1 MNVKF
6 GRSLQT
12 YYAVTFFTLVC
23 LVTYG
28 IYYFWNN
35 GPVNIDNVS
44 SVFEATLQLD
54 ELKKRDDV
62 KRVWTLVENDRVRD
76 AVTTLDNLEK
86 DSKKLNSIA
95 SLDKFKSL
103 EESMGV
109 SKKSLNALISYPEL
123 ATVITVLSNKVSNF
137 ENFVVQNSWRTL
149 TRISR
154 RINAKVKPSRTRGAG
169 YFKAKKL
176 TRLWKSVREDI
187 RLMEKITESSVLSR
201 EDKNLILTKSKTLKT
216 EVNMLGRYLR
226 DLSNFRKDFKKT
238 DSAYQGWFKSIEPEI
253 SLKRIQFERNSQNML
268 FSLVGIVSLMVLFSA
283 FGFFVYRMSESKN
296 KSAVEKIVVGAIKDG
311 VLPDETTFDQTLS
324 PRVREEFDKYREYI
338 HKRMS
343 FGSIFQDAMPFSS
356 ILLDSN
362 LNLVWANGLF
372 YEHWDLDEYKKSDD
386 NITWDF
392 LQRFTNLG
400 ENDPVLSAVKDDVA
414 GIYNIQVKTKHDNES
429 QPFEMYVSPV
439 QYANQRRIM
448 IFFYPLRS
456 IEETLTNQSKSLV
469 GPVSRTLDALTTGNF
484 NADFKERIVR
494 DFDIAGITEVW
505 AKFEKYN
512 TFVTGQ
518 KDGLLQ
524 EIERLENDLYDQFK
538 LVNDVQGV
546 LSQKEELQKV
556 AMTKFNEAKNSII
569 GIVELRNEMEALYQ
583 NTVVTSK
590 GLFRDEVS
598 LLSQSQKMSDVLIEN
613 KKALENVDSVRREY
627 KKLKGNVDQFKGRML
642 QLLDQ
647 SLIFQKNDS
656 NTYKIEQSLNKIK
669 LEVKSFEKV
678 LFEFSKISVA
688 LDVNLS
694 KVQIIL
700 QQSETPDF
708 SLLRER
714 MEDAR
719 DLIET
724 DMFNVS
730 RLSRNGQLKDDEMI
744 TSLKGLYQAFSE
756 GKVKLNEAMSLS
768 VDRGRVEESRFE
780 DDPLDSGPEYVEN
793 YTPSV

>member
-12 YYAVTFFTLVC
+12 YYAVSFFTLVC

-44 SVFEATLQLD
+44 SVFEATLQMD

-62 KRVWTLVENDRVRD
+62 KRIWTLVENDRVRD
-76 AVTTLDNLEK
+76 AVRTLDNLEK
-86 DSKKLNSIA
+86 NTKKLNTIA
-95 SLDKFKSL
+95 ALGPYEDLEVSLRK
-103 EESMGV
+103 
-109 SKKSLNALISYPEL
+109 SKKSLNRLISYPEL
-123 ATVITVLSNKVSNF
+123 ATIITVLSSKVTNF

-169 YFKAKKL
+169 YFKYKKL
-176 TRLWKSVREDI
+176 LRLWKKVGADI
-187 RLMEKITESSVLSR
+187 LLMEKITESSVLSR

-216 EVNMLGRYLR
+216 EVAMLGRYLK
-226 DLSNFRKDFKKT
+226 DFSKFQKDFKRTDKT
-238 DSAYQGWFKSIEPEI
+238 YQTWFKSIEPEI

-268 FSLVGIVSLMVLFSA
+268 FSLVGFVSLMFVFSI
-283 FGFFVYRMSESKN
+283 FGFFVYRVTESKN
-296 KSAVEKIVVGAIKDG
+296 KQEVEKIVVGAIKDG
-311 VLPDETTFDQTLS
+311 VLPSETNFDQSLS
-324 PRVREEFDKYREYI
+324 PHIREEFDKYREYI

-362 LNLVWANGLF
+362 LNLVWANSLF
-372 YEHWDLDEYKKSDD
+372 YEHWDLDEYKKADE
-386 NITWDF
+386 NVTWDF

-414 GIYNIQVKTKHDNES
+414 GIYNIQVKTKMDNES
-429 QPFEMYVSPV
+429 LPFEMYVSPV

-456 IEETLTNQSKSLV
+456 IEETLSNQSKSLV
-469 GPVSRTLDALTTGNF
+469 GPVLRTLEALTNGTF
-484 NADFKERIVR
+484 NADFKNKIEK
-494 DFDIAGITEVW
+494 DFDIAGINEVW

-512 TFVTGQ
+512 GFVSGQ

-538 LVNDVQGV
+538 LVDDVQGV
-546 LSQKEELQKV
+546 LTQKEELQKV
-556 AMTKFNEAKNSII
+556 ATSKFSEAKDSII

-590 GLFRDEVS
+590 GLFRDEVA

-613 KKALENVDSVRREY
+613 KKALENVDTVRREY

-647 SLIFQKNDS
+647 SLIFQKNDANS
-656 NTYKIEQSLNKIK
+656 YKIEQSLTKIK

-678 LFEFSKISVA
+678 LIDFSKVSIA

-700 QQSETPDF
+700 DQAETPDF
-708 SLLRER
+708 SLLHER
-714 MEDAR
+714 MEYAR
-719 DLIET
+719 DVIES

-730 RLSRNGQLKDDEMI
+730 RLSRNGQIKDDEMI
-744 TSLKGLYQAFSE
+744 ASLKGLYQAFSA
-756 GKVKLNEAMSLS
+756 GKVKLKEARELALENHKT
-768 VDRGRVEESRFE
+768 EEARQ
-780 DDPLDSGPEYVEN
+780 DDHNSEPAPEYIEN
-793 YTPSV
+793 HSPRV